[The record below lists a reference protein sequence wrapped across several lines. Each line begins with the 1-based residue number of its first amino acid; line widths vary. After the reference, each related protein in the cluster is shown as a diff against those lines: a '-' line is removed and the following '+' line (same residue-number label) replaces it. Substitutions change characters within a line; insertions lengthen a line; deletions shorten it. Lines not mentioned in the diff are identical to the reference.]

1 MTTLDAAHDYIRRGW
16 RVVPLH
22 GYTDGHCLCR
32 LGVSCPEKNRGKH
45 PSIGNEWQKRALGSG
60 ADVQAWWDENA
71 DDNIGIATGVDSGLW
86 VLDLDGA
93 AGIRTL
99 TDFATEHGSLPA
111 TRIVRT
117 GSGGLHYYWKHPGH
131 FVVRNSASWLGP
143 GVDVRGLG
151 GQVVAPPSVSGRG
164 AYQLIADHPPA
175 DAPEWLLSLVHE
187 HAGHCEAGRSAEV
200 KAAERVDQEFL
211 PPKVRDLASSIVGQD
226 QGRFRHFHA
235 LVAACYEHGYTQGQ
249 AVTIAAPWCAAV
261 GKFVGRVEAEVARCW
276 GKLEAEAA
284 RQNEWV
290 DGIAGPIT
298 TETRPNP
305 TPPVDGTAALNPEP
319 QPAEDPTEPVF
330 ASWNPVD
337 LTSILDG
344 SYEPETPTLFPRTD
358 GHALLYP
365 GRIHSFHGES
375 ESGKSLIA
383 QAETARLLQA
393 GHDALYIDFESD
405 APAVVARLRE
415 LGCSPTQLQAPQF
428 TYVRPDTDPRASAT
442 ERDAIRALLAN
453 TYTIVVIDG
462 ITDALGVFGASSKD
476 NDDITTFM
484 RTLPRPFAVKTGA
497 AVVLIDHVTKDGDNR
512 GRFAIGGQSKMAALD
527 GAAYVVEVVEA
538 LGRGMRGSVT
548 MRVAKDRPG
557 GVRPYSGTFRKTDRT
572 QEAARVIVD
581 STDPEKGI
589 IVTVEPPSKT
599 VEQGADEAKTNRPTV
614 LMSRVS
620 DFLAM
625 SVGPA
630 PIGTIQDGIRG
641 DNKWIKTAVATL
653 ENEGY
658 VAAQQLTRTGR
669 GPQRVTGYVLV
680 KPYSEASDP
689 LSDAYVG
696 WAETTTP
703 ETPVNIGETG
713 VKTGE
718 RNSGEVTSSPYGDG
732 TGVSG
737 AAPGSKTDTPVK
749 LPDPDL
755 LVSCKTCF
763 RPIGAATAAATN
775 GNCSTCHAGLRA

>member
-22 GYTDGHCLCR
+22 GYTDGRCLCR

-71 DDNIGIATGVDSGLW
+71 DDNIGIATGVESGLW

-99 TDFATEHGSLPA
+99 TDFATEHGPLPP

-164 AYQLIADHPPA
+164 PYQLIADHPPA

-200 KAAERVDQEFL
+200 KPAERVDQEFL

-298 TETRPNP
+298 AETRPDP
-305 TPPVDGTAALNPEP
+305 APPVDGTAALNPEP
-319 QPAEDPTEPVF
+319 QPAEDPAEPAF

-344 SYEPETPTLFPRTD
+344 SYEPEIPVLFPRTD

-393 GHDALYIDFESD
+393 GHDTLYIDFESD

-415 LGCSPTQLQAPQF
+415 LGCSPTQLQAPRF

-453 TYTIVVIDG
+453 TYTLVVVDG

-484 RTLPRPFAVKTGA
+484 RTLPRPFAAKTGA

-557 GVRPYSGTFRKTDRT
+557 GVRPHSGPFRKVDRT

-581 STDPEKGI
+581 STDAEKGI
-589 IVTVEPPSKT
+589 VVTVEPPHQT
-599 VEQGADEAKTNRPTV
+599 VDQSGGDPKPPRPTIY
-614 LMSRVS
+614 MERVS
-620 DFLAM
+620 ELLETAEQALSAN
-625 SVGPA
+625 SVVDA
-630 PIGTIQDGIRG
+630 IGGRKATVL
-641 DNKWIKTAVATL
+641 KAVAL
-653 ENEGY
+653 LVAEGY
-658 VAAQQLTRTGR
+658 VHVEKAGHTHVRRYLQSAD
-669 GPQRVTGYVLV
+669 P
-680 KPYSEASDP
+680 ASD
-689 LSDAYVG
+689 SYVG
-696 WAETTTP
+696 WAQSAPSDVAGSTGSHRFPTGSRNQGKGVVPGTP
-703 ETPVNIGETG
+703 PPTG
-713 VKTGE
+713 REPLHGGV
-718 RNSGEVTSSPYGDG
+718 G
-732 TGVSG
+732 TGVQT
-737 AAPGSKTDTPVK
+737 PTGSQPNDNTQHA
-749 LPDPDL
+749 
-755 LVSCKTCF
+755 CKTCY
-763 RPIGAATAAATN
+763 RPVGSATAKATD
-775 GNCSTCHAGLRA
+775 GNCPSCHAKASA